1 MDTIERDIERVL
13 TLLRNKIRERSL
25 TQLQVQDALGWGR
38 SYISQLLTKQKSLRV
53 EQVLKILQV
62 IKVSPTEFFGELF
75 YHQQPFPPAAAAAA
89 KEVGSGAA
97 GPSSI
102 GGTIDPGGSDLG
114 SSYRELSTL
123 LRGLLRVLVERKIIK
138 PEDLNSAVQA
148 SDGVPEAL
156 LQQSSE

>member
-1 MDTIERDIERVL
+1 MDTVERDIERVL
-13 TLLRNKIRERSL
+13 TLLRNKIRERNL

-62 IKVSPTEFFGELF
+62 IGVSPTEFFGELF
-75 YHQQPFPPAAAAAA
+75 YQQQPVPPAAAVAAA
-89 KEVGSGAA
+89 AAGSGAGGQSA
-97 GPSSI
+97 I
-102 GGTIDPGGSDLG
+102 GGAIEASGADLG

-156 LQQSSE
+156 LPDGSD